1 MRLAYPQSLLNVKA
15 TLVSN
20 CAGAASVKFLVD
32 RDRQIPGMSARAVRT
47 SSLPPEPSPDTHEL
61 LARWHRDRDPRT
73 RERIVQEFMPLARK
87 LAGRYAKAP
96 EPLEDLVQVATI
108 GLLHALDR
116 FDPSRGTA
124 FTSFAVPTI
133 VGELKRH
140 FRDHCW
146 SIHVPRPEQELSLK
160 LPQAE
165 QQLTATYHRSPTI
178 TELAEYLEVSVEAVC
193 TALEVSATSRPASLE
208 APVRD
213 DEGHRTKLG
222 ETVGG
227 IDESYGLVDAA
238 LSIRACCSALGERD
252 RRLLRL
258 RYDEGLT
265 QREIATRVGCSQMQV
280 SRLLRRV
287 LSRLQ
292 KLYDDSGAN
301 GVTPRAPAPVAA
313 GTPARNALRARR
325 RAPGLP
331 PATRQSARSAQTSSQ
346 RGAELA
352 PRKTESR
359 RRARRSI
366 QPVR

>member
-1 MRLAYPQSLLNVKA
+1 
-15 TLVSN
+15 
-20 CAGAASVKFLVD
+20 
-32 RDRQIPGMSARAVRT
+32 MSARAVRT
-47 SSLPPEPSPDTHEL
+47 SSLPPEPSAGSHEL
-61 LARWHRDRDPRT
+61 LTRWHRDRDPRT
-73 RERIVQEFMPLARK
+73 RERLVQEFMPLARK
-87 LAGRYAKAP
+87 LAGRYARAP

-116 FDPSRGTA
+116 FDPSRGAA

-160 LPQAE
+160 VPQAE
-165 QQLTATYHRSPTI
+165 QQLTAAYHRSPTI
-178 TELAEYLEVSVEAVC
+178 AELADYLEVSVEALC
-193 TALEVSATSRPASLE
+193 TALDVSATSRPASLE

-213 DEGHRTKLG
+213 DEGQRTALG

-265 QREIATRVGCSQMQV
+265 QREIAARVGCSQMQV

-287 LSRLQ
+287 LTRLQ
-292 KLYDDSGAN
+292 ELYDDSGAN
-301 GVTPRAPAPVAA
+301 GVTPPIPAPLVT
-313 GTPARNALRARR
+313 GTAARNVLRVRR
-325 RAPGLP
+325 GAPGLP
-331 PATRQSARSAQTSSQ
+331 PSTRQSARSGRITSQ
-346 RGAELA
+346 RGPEL
-352 PRKTESR
+352 PREKESR
-359 RRARRSI
+359 RRARGSRRARRSI
-366 QPVR
+366 QAVQ